1 MKRHFDIIIVHFK
14 TEGSMEFYVTASIV
28 LPWIAALIIYLAKND
43 TVTNVLSF
51 LMLPIL
57 GYFAWEVYFSNTLP
71 MLIETPK
78 WVGSLI
84 TIYDF
89 GLLGYFLY
97 QGMKNRSILVSALAI
112 LQLALLVIVV
122 LMIQHSDTADIYV
135 DKLTAFMYMI
145 VAIIGVPIA
154 IFATKYMEFD
164 EKGKHSFVAILIWF
178 LGVMNFAV
186 SVNNIEWFFA
196 LFETTTLASFVL
208 IRFRMDKE
216 AVNNAILALWMNQI
230 GGVAILF
237 ALLML
242 IKTSGMY
249 HFTDLLSV
257 DPKMLSLAALGF
269 LSLSALVKGAQMPFH
284 KWLLGAMVAPT
295 PVSAILH
302 SATMVKIAPYL
313 LLRISPII
321 KGTLLAKLL
330 IITTG
335 FVFVAAAVIALTQ
348 DNFKKILAYSTISLL
363 GLMMLAAVVGTP
375 IAITASLILILFHAF
390 AKGFLFVEAGVL
402 EKVFHVK
409 YIKEMRRLIEK
420 APLTLMFIF
429 FGFLN
434 MTFVPFGTFI
444 GKWLMIEEVS
454 GFLSHGSYILL
465 ILYVG
470 AGSAFLS
477 VLYMKVL
484 GISVRKSHG
493 IEKIKLTPLPLRFN
507 FVSVWYYAWLFA
519 LTIFIAPFISTQLVP
534 IAGEISGGLVN
545 IHADGLSLIINHS
558 TLYFWQIMGA
568 LAILLLIHA
577 LPFFVHFKN
586 VDTAMPYNCG
596 EAFPRHIETYN
607 FVCISKY
614 ESYIIAFSVAL
625 FIMVLVLGGGLL

>member
-1 MKRHFDIIIVHFK
+1 MDLFI
-14 TEGSMEFYVTASIV
+14 TMSIV
-28 LPWIAALIIYLAKND
+28 LPWIAAFVIYLAKND
-43 TVTNVLSF
+43 FLTNVLSF
-51 LMLPIL
+51 AMLPIL
-57 GYFAWEVYFSNTLP
+57 GYFAWMVYSSGNLP
-71 MLIETPK
+71 YLMDTPS
-78 WVGSLI
+78 WVNYLI
-84 TIYDF
+84 TVYDF

-97 QGMKNRSILVSALAI
+97 QGIKNKSMLVSALAI
-112 LQLALLVIVV
+112 LQLVLLIIVV
-122 LMIQHSDTADIYV
+122 LMIEHSNTANIYV

-145 VAIIGVPIA
+145 VAIVGVPIA
-154 IFATKYMEFD
+154 IFATKYMEYD

-196 LFETTTLASFVL
+196 LFETTTLASYVL
-208 IRFRMDKE
+208 IRFRMDRE

-237 ALLML
+237 ALLTF

-249 HFTDLLSV
+249 HFTDLLNA
-257 DPKMLSLAALGF
+257 DPKTLSLAALGF

-375 IAITASLILILFHAF
+375 IAITASLLLILFHAF
-390 AKGFLFVEAGVL
+390 AKGFLFIEAGVL

-409 YIKEMRRLIEK
+409 YIKEMRRLIER

-444 GKWLMIEEVS
+444 GKWIMIEEAS
-454 GFLSHGSYILL
+454 GFLTHGSYVLL

-493 IEKIKLTPLPLRFN
+493 IEKVKLLPLPKRFN
-507 FVSVWYYAWLFA
+507 FVSIWYYAWLLA
-519 LTIFIAPFISTQLVP
+519 LTVFIAPFIATQIVP
-534 IAGEISGGLVN
+534 IATELSGSVAN
-545 IHADGLSLIINHS
+545 IHADNLSLVINSS

-568 LAILLLIHA
+568 LVILLLIHA

-614 ESYIIAFSVAL
+614 ENYLIAFSIAL
-625 FIMVLVLGGGLL
+625 FVMVLVLGGGLL

>member
-1 MKRHFDIIIVHFK
+1 
-14 TEGSMEFYVTASIV
+14 MEFFITLSIV
-28 LPWIAALIIYLAKND
+28 LPWIVALVIYLAKND
-43 TVTNVLSF
+43 FLTNLLTF
-51 LMLPIL
+51 AMLPIL
-57 GYFAWEVYFSNTLP
+57 GYLAWAVYSSGNLP
-71 MLIETPK
+71 YLMDTPK
-78 WVGSLI
+78 WVNYLI

-97 QGMKNRSILVSALAI
+97 QGVKNKSMLVSALAV
-112 LQLALLVIVV
+112 LQLVLLIIVV
-122 LMIQHSDTADIYV
+122 LVIEHSNTANIYV

-145 VAIIGVPIA
+145 VAIVGVPIA
-154 IFATKYMEFD
+154 IFATKYMEYD

-196 LFETTTLASFVL
+196 LFETTTLASYVL
-208 IRFRMDKE
+208 IRFRLDKQ
-216 AVNNAILALWMNQI
+216 AVDNAILALWMNQI

-237 ALLML
+237 ALLTFV
-242 IKTSGMY
+242 KTSGMY
-249 HFTDLLSV
+249 YFTDLLNA
-257 DPKMLSLAALGF
+257 DPKVVSLAALGF
-269 LSLSALVKGAQMPFH
+269 LSLSALVKGPQMPFH

-335 FVFVAAAVIALTQ
+335 FVFVAAAVVALTQ

-375 IAITASLILILFHAF
+375 IAITASLLLILFHAF
-390 AKGFLFVEAGVL
+390 AKGFLFIEAGVL

-409 YIKEMRRLIEK
+409 YIKEMRRLIER

-444 GKWLMIEEVS
+444 GKWIMIEEAS
-454 GFLSHGSYILL
+454 GFLSHGSYVLL

-493 IEKIKLTPLPLRFN
+493 IEKVKLLPLPIRFN
-507 FVSVWYYAWLFA
+507 FVSVWYYVFLLA
-519 LTIFIAPFISTQLVP
+519 LTVFIAPFITTQIVP
-534 IAGEISGGLVN
+534 IATELSGKLVN
-545 IHADGLSLIINHS
+545 IHSHNLSLIINDS
-558 TLYFWQIMGA
+558 TLYFWQIAGA
-568 LAILLLIHA
+568 LIVLLLIHA

-596 EAFPRHIETYN
+596 EAFSRHIETYN

-614 ESYIIAFSVAL
+614 ENYIIAFSIAL
-625 FIMVLVLGGGLL
+625 FVMVLVLGGGLL

>member
-1 MKRHFDIIIVHFK
+1 MDLFI
-14 TEGSMEFYVTASIV
+14 TMSIV
-28 LPWIAALIIYLAKND
+28 LPWIVALVIYLAKND
-43 TVTNVLSF
+43 FLTNVLTSA
-51 LMLPIL
+51 MLPIL
-57 GYFAWEVYFSNTLP
+57 GFFAWMVYASGDLP
-71 MLIETPK
+71 YLMDTPN
-78 WVGSLI
+78 WVNYLI

-97 QGMKNRSILVSALAI
+97 QGVKNRSMLVSALAI
-112 LQLALLVIVV
+112 LQLVLLIIVV
-122 LMIQHSDTADIYV
+122 LMIEHSVTANIYV

-145 VAIIGVPIA
+145 VAIVGVPIA
-154 IFATKYMEFD
+154 IFSTKYMEYD

-196 LFETTTLASFVL
+196 LFETTTLASYVL

-216 AVNNAILALWMNQI
+216 AVNNAVLALWMNQI

-237 ALLML
+237 ALLTF

-249 HFTDLLSV
+249 HFTDLLNA
-257 DPKMLSLAALGF
+257 DPKVISLAALGF

-313 LLRISPII
+313 LLRISPVI

-390 AKGFLFVEAGVL
+390 AKGFLFIEAGVL

-409 YIKEMRRLIEK
+409 YIKEMRRLIER

-444 GKWLMIEEVS
+444 GKWIMIEEAS
-454 GFLSHGSYILL
+454 GFLSHGSYVLL

-493 IEKIKLTPLPLRFN
+493 IEKVKLLPLPIRFN
-507 FVSVWYYAWLFA
+507 FVSVWYYIWLLA
-519 LTIFIAPFISTQLVP
+519 LTVFIAPFIANQIVP
-534 IAGEISGGLVN
+534 IAHELSSASVN
-545 IHADGLSLIINHS
+545 IYADNLSLVINNS

-568 LAILLLIHA
+568 LVILLLIHA

-614 ESYIIAFSVAL
+614 ENYLIAFSIAL
-625 FIMVLVLGGGLL
+625 FVMVLVLGGGLL

>member
-1 MKRHFDIIIVHFK
+1 
-14 TEGSMEFYVTASIV
+14 
-28 LPWIAALIIYLAKND
+28 
-43 TVTNVLSF
+43 
-51 LMLPIL
+51 
-57 GYFAWEVYFSNTLP
+57 
-71 MLIETPK
+71 
-78 WVGSLI
+78 
-84 TIYDF
+84 
-89 GLLGYFLY
+89 
-97 QGMKNRSILVSALAI
+97 
-112 LQLALLVIVV
+112 
-122 LMIQHSDTADIYV
+122 
-135 DKLTAFMYMI
+135 
-145 VAIIGVPIA
+145 
-154 IFATKYMEFD
+154 
-164 EKGKHSFVAILIWF
+164 
-178 LGVMNFAV
+178 
-186 SVNNIEWFFA
+186 
-196 LFETTTLASFVL
+196 
-208 IRFRMDKE
+208 
-216 AVNNAILALWMNQI
+216 
-230 GGVAILF
+230 
-237 ALLML
+237 
-242 IKTSGMY
+242 
-249 HFTDLLSV
+249 
-257 DPKMLSLAALGF
+257 LAALGF

-313 LLRISPII
+313 LLRISPLI

-348 DNFKKILAYSTISLL
+348 DNFKRILAYSTISLL

-375 IAITASLILILFHAF
+375 IAVTASLLLILFHAF
-390 AKGFLFVEAGVL
+390 AKGFLFIEAGVL

-409 YIKEMRRLIEK
+409 YIKEMRRLIER

-444 GKWLMIEEVS
+444 GKWIMIEEAS
-454 GFLSHGSYILL
+454 GFLSHGSYVLL

-493 IEKIKLTPLPLRFN
+493 IGKVKFLPLPVRFN
-507 FVSVWYYAWLFA
+507 FVSIWYYVWLLA
-519 LTIFIAPFISTQLVP
+519 LTVFIAPFIADQIVP
-534 IAGEISGGLVN
+534 IASELSGEAVN
-545 IHADGLSLIINHS
+545 IHSVNLSLVINNS

-568 LAILLLIHA
+568 LVILLLIHA
-577 LPFFVHFKN
+577 LPFFVNFKN

-614 ESYIIAFSVAL
+614 ENYLIAFSIAL
-625 FIMVLVLGGGLL
+625 FVMVLVLGGGLL

>member
-1 MKRHFDIIIVHFK
+1 
-14 TEGSMEFYVTASIV
+14 MEFFITLSIV
-28 LPWIAALIIYLAKND
+28 LPWIVALVIYLAKND
-43 TVTNVLSF
+43 FLTNLLTF
-51 LMLPIL
+51 AMLPIL
-57 GYFAWEVYFSNTLP
+57 GYFAWVVYSNGNLP
-71 MLIETPK
+71 YLMDTPK
-78 WVGSLI
+78 WVNYLI

-97 QGMKNRSILVSALAI
+97 QGIKNKSILVSV
-112 LQLALLVIVV
+112 LALLQLVLLVVVV
-122 LMIQHSDTADIYV
+122 LVIEHSVTANIYV

-145 VAIIGVPIA
+145 VAIVGVPIA
-154 IFATKYMEFD
+154 IFATKYMEYN

-196 LFETTTLASFVL
+196 LFETTTLASYIL
-208 IRFRMDKE
+208 IRFRMDETAIKN
-216 AVNNAILALWMNQI
+216 AVLALWMNQI

-237 ALLML
+237 ALLTF

-249 HFTDLLSV
+249 HFTDLLNANA
-257 DPKMLSLAALGF
+257 KTLSLTALGF

-335 FVFVAAAVIALTQ
+335 FVFVAAAVVALTQ

-375 IAITASLILILFHAF
+375 IAITASLLLILFHAF
-390 AKGFLFVEAGVL
+390 AKGFLFIEAGVL

-409 YIKEMRRLIEK
+409 YIKEMRRLIER

-444 GKWLMIEEVS
+444 GKWIMIEEAS
-454 GFLSHGSYILL
+454 GFLSHGSYVLL

-493 IEKIKLTPLPLRFN
+493 IEKVKLLPLPIRFN
-507 FVSVWYYAWLFA
+507 FVSVWYYVFLLA
-519 LTIFIAPFISTQLVP
+519 LTVFIAPFITTQIVP
-534 IAGEISGGLVN
+534 IATELSGKLVN
-545 IHADGLSLIINHS
+545 IHSHNLSLVINDS
-558 TLYFWQIMGA
+558 ILYFWQIAGA
-568 LAILLLIHA
+568 LIILLLIHA

-596 EAFPRHIETYN
+596 EAFSRHIETYN

-614 ESYIIAFSVAL
+614 ENYIIAFSIAL
-625 FIMVLVLGGGLL
+625 FVMVLVLGGGLL

>member
-1 MKRHFDIIIVHFK
+1 MDLL
-14 TEGSMEFYVTASIV
+14 VTLNIV
-28 LPWIAALIIYLAKND
+28 LPWAVALLIFIAKKDILTNYLSIA
-43 TVTNVLSF
+43 
-51 LMLPIL
+51 MLPIL
-57 GYFAWEVYFSNTLP
+57 GVISWLIYQHTDTQ
-71 MLIETPK
+71 MLIHTPN
-78 WVGSLI
+78 WIGILI
-84 TIYDF
+84 TLYDF

-97 QGMKNRSILVSALAI
+97 QGFKNKSMLVSSLAV
-112 LQLALLVIVV
+112 LQLVLLIVV
-122 LMIQHSDTADIYV
+122 LLGIKESETANILV
-135 DKLTAFMYMI
+135 DKLTAFMYLI

-216 AVNNAILALWMNQI
+216 AINNAVLALWMNQI
-230 GGVAILF
+230 GGVAILL
-237 ALLML
+237 ALITF
-242 IKTSGMY
+242 IKTSGIY
-249 HFTDLLSV
+249 HFSELL
-257 DPKMLSLAALGF
+257 DADKNIISLTALGF
-269 LSLSALVKGAQMPFH
+269 LSISALVKGAQMPFH

-313 LLRISPII
+313 LLRLAPII
-321 KGTLLAKLL
+321 KGSLLAKLL
-330 IITTG
+330 IVTTG
-335 FVFVAAAVIALTQ
+335 FVFVVAAVIALNQ

-363 GLMMLAAVVGTP
+363 GLMMLSAVVATP
-375 IAITASLILILFHAF
+375 TAIVASLLLILFHAF

-402 EKVFHVK
+402 EKVFHAK
-409 YIKEMRRLIEK
+409 YLKDMRRLIEK
-420 APLTLMFIF
+420 APLTLTFIF

-454 GFLSHGSYILL
+454 NFLQNGSYVLL
-465 ILYVG
+465 LLYIG

-484 GISVRKSHG
+484 GISIRKSKEIG
-493 IEKIKLTPLPLRFN
+493 KLTITPLPLRFN
-507 FVSVWYYAWLFA
+507 FVSVWYYLWLLT
-519 LTIFIAPFISTQLVP
+519 LTIFIAPFIELMIVP
-534 IAGEISGGLVN
+534 ITKTIISTTPN
-545 IHADGLSLIINHS
+545 IYADGLSLVVEHS
-558 TLYFWQIMGA
+558 TLYFWEIVGA
-568 LAILLLIHA
+568 LALLLIIHTI
-577 LPFFVHFKN
+577 PFIVHFKK

-607 FVCISKY
+607 FACIGKY
-614 ESYIIAFSVAL
+614 EGYLVAFSVAL
-625 FIMVLVLGGGLL
+625 FIMVIVLGGGLL

>member
-1 MKRHFDIIIVHFK
+1 
-14 TEGSMEFYVTASIV
+14 
-28 LPWIAALIIYLAKND
+28 
-43 TVTNVLSF
+43 
-51 LMLPIL
+51 MLPVL
-57 GYFAWEVYFSNTLP
+57 GYFAWEIYFSNSLP

-84 TIYDF
+84 TVYDF
-89 GLLGYFLY
+89 GLLGYFFY
-97 QGMKNRSILVSALAI
+97 QGIKNRSTLVSALAI

-122 LMIQHSDTADIYV
+122 MMIEHSTTADIYV

-145 VAIIGVPIA
+145 VAIVGVPIA

-216 AVNNAILALWMNQI
+216 AVNNAVLALWMNQI
-230 GGVAILF
+230 GGVAILL
-237 ALLML
+237 ALLTL

-249 HFTDLLSV
+249 HFTDLLNA
-257 DPKMLSLAALGF
+257 DPKVLSLAALGF

-284 KWLLGAMVAPT
+284 RWLLGAMVAPT

-335 FVFVAAAVIALTQ
+335 FVFVAAAIIALTQ

-390 AKGFLFVEAGVL
+390 AKGFLFIEAGVL

-454 GFLSHGSYILL
+454 GFLSHGSYVLL

-493 IEKIKLTPLPLRFN
+493 IEKVKFTPLPIRFN
-507 FVSVWYYAWLFA
+507 FVSVWYYAWLLA
-519 LTIFIAPFISTQLVP
+519 LTIFIAPFIATQLVP
-534 IAGEISGGLVN
+534 IASEISGNAVN
-545 IHADGLSLIINHS
+545 IHAEGLSLVINNS

-568 LAILLLIHA
+568 LVILLLIHA

-614 ESYIIAFSVAL
+614 ESYIVAFSVAL

>member
-1 MKRHFDIIIVHFK
+1 MDLFIIL
-14 TEGSMEFYVTASIV
+14 SIV
-28 LPWIAALIIYLAKND
+28 LPWIAALAIYLAKNN
-43 TVTNVLSF
+43 TVTNIVAF
-51 LMLPIL
+51 LMLPVL
-57 GYFAWEVYFSNTLP
+57 GFFAWEIYSSGTLP
-71 MLIETPK
+71 HFIDTPE
-78 WVGSLI
+78 WVGILI
-84 TIYDF
+84 TVYDF

-97 QGMKNRSILVSALAI
+97 QGIKNRSMLVSALAV
-112 LQLALLVIVV
+112 LQLVLLIIVV
-122 LMIQHSDTADIYV
+122 MMIEHSNTANIYV
-135 DKLTAFMYMI
+135 DKLTAFMFMI
-145 VAIIGVPIA
+145 VAIVGVPIA

-196 LFETTTLASFVL
+196 LFETTTLASYVL
-208 IRFRMDKE
+208 IRFRMDE
-216 AVNNAILALWMNQI
+216 QAVKNAVLALWMNQI
-230 GGVAILF
+230 GGVAILL
-237 ALLML
+237 ALLTF
-242 IKTSGMY
+242 IKTNGLY
-249 HFTDLLSV
+249 HFTDLLNNPSG
-257 DPKMLSLAALGF
+257 LSLAALGF
-269 LSLSALVKGAQMPFH
+269 LSVSALVKGAQMPFH

-375 IAITASLILILFHAF
+375 IAITASLLLILFHAF
-390 AKGFLFVEAGVL
+390 AKGFLFIEAGVL

-409 YIKEMRRLIEK
+409 YIKEMRRLIER

-444 GKWLMIEEVS
+444 GKWIMIEEAS
-454 GFLSHGSYILL
+454 GFLSHGSYVLL

-493 IEKIKLTPLPLRFN
+493 IEKVKLLPLPIRFN
-507 FVSVWYYAWLFA
+507 FVSIWYYVWLLA
-519 LTIFIAPFISTQLVP
+519 LTVFIAPFIATQIVP
-534 IAGEISGGLVN
+534 IATEISGSVAN
-545 IHADGLSLIINHS
+545 IHADNLSLVINSS

-568 LAILLLIHA
+568 LVILLLIHA

-607 FVCISKY
+607 FLCISKY
-614 ESYIIAFSVAL
+614 ENYLIAFSIAL

>member
-1 MKRHFDIIIVHFK
+1 
-14 TEGSMEFYVTASIV
+14 MELYVTLSIV
-28 LPWIAALIIYLAKND
+28 LPWIVAFVIYLVKND
-43 TVTNVLSF
+43 FVTNVLSL
-51 LMLPIL
+51 LMLPVL
-57 GYFAWEVYFSNTLP
+57 AYFAWEIYFSGNLP
-71 MLIETPK
+71 MLVDTPH
-78 WVGSLI
+78 WVDYAI

-97 QGMKNRSILVSALAI
+97 QGIKNKSMLVSALAV
-112 LQLALLVIVV
+112 LQLVLLIIVI
-122 LMIQHSDTADIYV
+122 LMIEHSNTANIYI

-145 VAIIGVPIA
+145 VAIVGVPIA
-154 IFATKYMEFD
+154 IFATKYMEYD

-196 LFETTTLASFVL
+196 LFETTTLASYVL
-208 IRFRMDKE
+208 IRFRMDDQ
-216 AVNNAILALWMNQI
+216 AVKNAILALWMNQI

-237 ALLML
+237 ALLTFL
-242 IKTSGMY
+242 KTSGLY
-249 HFTDLLSV
+249 HFTDLLNTDS
-257 DPKMLSLAALGF
+257 KMLSLTALGF

-313 LLRISPII
+313 LLRISPVI

-348 DNFKKILAYSTISLL
+348 ENFKKILAYSTISLL

-375 IAITASLILILFHAF
+375 IAITASLLLILFHAF
-390 AKGFLFVEAGVL
+390 AKGFLFIEAGVL

-409 YIKEMRRLIEK
+409 YIKQMRRLIER

-444 GKWLMIEEVS
+444 GKWIMIEEAS
-454 GFLSHGSYILL
+454 GFLSHGSYVLL

-493 IEKIKLTPLPLRFN
+493 IERVRALPLPARFN
-507 FVSVWYYAWLFA
+507 FVSIWYYVWLLA
-519 LTIFIAPFISTQLVP
+519 MTVFIAPFIATQIVP
-534 IAGEISGGLVN
+534 IAQELSGQMPN
-545 IHADGLSLIINHS
+545 IHADHLSLVINTS
-558 TLYFWQIMGA
+558 TLYFWQILGA
-568 LAILLLIHA
+568 LVILSLIHA

-586 VDTAMPYNCG
+586 VDTARPYNCG

-614 ESYIIAFSVAL
+614 ENYLIAFSIAL
-625 FIMVLVLGGGLL
+625 FVMVLVLGGGLL

>member
-1 MKRHFDIIIVHFK
+1 MDTFIVL
-14 TEGSMEFYVTASIV
+14 SIV
-28 LPWIAALIIYLAKND
+28 LPWIAALVIYLAKND
-43 TVTNVLSF
+43 FVTNLLSF
-51 LMLPIL
+51 AMLPIL
-57 GYFAWEVYFSNTLP
+57 GYFAWMIYSSGNLP
-71 MLIETPK
+71 YYMDTPN
-78 WVGSLI
+78 WVGYLI
-84 TIYDF
+84 TVYDF
-89 GLLGYFLY
+89 GLLGYFFY
-97 QGMKNRSILVSALAI
+97 QGIKNKSMLVSSLAV
-112 LQLALLVIVV
+112 LQLVLLTIVV
-122 LMIQHSDTADIYV
+122 FMIKESDTANIYV

-145 VAIIGVPIA
+145 VAIVGVPIA
-154 IFATKYMEFD
+154 IFATKYMEYD

-196 LFETTTLASFVL
+196 LFETTTLASYVL
-208 IRFRMDKE
+208 IRFRMDRE
-216 AVNNAILALWMNQI
+216 AVNNAVLALWMNQI
-230 GGVAILF
+230 GGVAILL
-237 ALLML
+237 ALLTL
-242 IKTSGMY
+242 IKTSGIY
-249 HFTDLLSV
+249 DFTDLLNAS
-257 DPKMLSLAALGF
+257 PKVVSLTALGF

-313 LLRISPII
+313 LLRLSPII

-375 IAITASLILILFHAF
+375 IAVTASLILILFHAF
-390 AKGFLFVEAGVL
+390 AKGFLFIEAGVL

-409 YIKEMRRLIEK
+409 YIKEMRRLIER

-444 GKWLMIEEVS
+444 GKWIMIEEAS
-454 GFLSHGSYILL
+454 GFLSHGSYVLL

-493 IEKIKLTPLPLRFN
+493 IEKVKLLPLPKRFN
-507 FVSVWYYAWLFA
+507 FVSIWYYVWLLA
-519 LTIFIAPFISTQLVP
+519 LTVFIAPFIATQIVP
-534 IAGEISGGLVN
+534 IATEITGSVAN
-545 IHADGLSLIINHS
+545 IYSEHLSLIINNS

-568 LAILLLIHA
+568 LIILLLIHA

-614 ESYIIAFSVAL
+614 ENYLIAFSIAL

>member
-1 MKRHFDIIIVHFK
+1 MNIHFVIIMLYFNL
-14 TEGSMEFYVTASIV
+14 EGGMELYVTLSIV
-28 LPWIAALIIYLAKND
+28 LPWIVAFVIYLAKND
-43 TVTNVLSF
+43 FVTNVLSL
-51 LMLPIL
+51 LMLPVL
-57 GYFAWEVYFSNTLP
+57 GYFAWEVYFSGNV
-71 MLIETPK
+71 MLIDTPH
-78 WVGSLI
+78 WVDYAI

-97 QGMKNRSILVSALAI
+97 QGIKNKSILVSALAI
-112 LQLALLVIVV
+112 LQLVLLIIVI
-122 LMIQHSDTADIYV
+122 LMIEHSNTANIYV
-135 DKLTAFMYMI
+135 DKLTVFMYMI
-145 VAIIGVPIA
+145 VAIVGVPIA
-154 IFATKYMEFD
+154 IFATKYMEYD

-196 LFETTTLASFVL
+196 LFETTTLASYVL
-208 IRFRMDKE
+208 IRFRMDE
-216 AVNNAILALWMNQI
+216 QAVKNAILALWMNQI

-237 ALLML
+237 ALLTFL
-242 IKTSGMY
+242 KTSGMY
-249 HFTDLLSV
+249 HFTDILNADSKV
-257 DPKMLSLAALGF
+257 VSLAALGF

-295 PVSAILH
+295 PVSSILH

-313 LLRISPII
+313 LLRISPVI

-375 IAITASLILILFHAF
+375 IAITASLLLILFHAF
-390 AKGFLFVEAGVL
+390 AKGFLFIEAGVL

-409 YIKEMRRLIEK
+409 YIKQMRRLIER

-444 GKWLMIEEVS
+444 GKWIMIEEAS
-454 GFLSHGSYILL
+454 GFLSHGSYVLL

-493 IEKIKLTPLPLRFN
+493 IERVRALPLPVRFN
-507 FVSVWYYAWLFA
+507 FVSIWYYVWLLA
-519 LTIFIAPFISTQLVP
+519 MTVFIAPFIATQIVP
-534 IAGEISGGLVN
+534 IAQELSGQMPN
-545 IHADGLSLIINHS
+545 IHADHLSLVINTS
-558 TLYFWQIMGA
+558 TLYFWQILGA
-568 LAILLLIHA
+568 LVILSLIHA

-586 VDTAMPYNCG
+586 VDTAKPYNCG

-614 ESYIIAFSVAL
+614 ENYLIAFSIAL
-625 FIMVLVLGGGLL
+625 FVMVLVLGGGLL

>member
-1 MKRHFDIIIVHFK
+1 MNIHFVIIMLYFNL
-14 TEGSMEFYVTASIV
+14 EGGMELYVTLSIV
-28 LPWIAALIIYLAKND
+28 LPWIVAFVIYLAKND
-43 TVTNVLSF
+43 FVTNVLSL
-51 LMLPIL
+51 LMLPVL
-57 GYFAWEVYFSNTLP
+57 GYFAWEVYFSGNV
-71 MLIETPK
+71 MLIDTPH
-78 WVGSLI
+78 WVDYAI

-97 QGMKNRSILVSALAI
+97 QGIKNKSMLVSALAI
-112 LQLALLVIVV
+112 LQLVLLIIVI
-122 LMIQHSDTADIYV
+122 LMIEHSNTANIYV
-135 DKLTAFMYMI
+135 DKLTVFMYMI
-145 VAIIGVPIA
+145 VAIVGVPIA
-154 IFATKYMEFD
+154 IFATKYMEYD

-196 LFETTTLASFVL
+196 LFETTTLASYVL
-208 IRFRMDKE
+208 IRFRMDE
-216 AVNNAILALWMNQI
+216 QAVKNAILALWMNQI

-237 ALLML
+237 ALLTFL
-242 IKTSGMY
+242 KTSGMY
-249 HFTDLLSV
+249 HFTDILNADSKV
-257 DPKMLSLAALGF
+257 VPLAALGF

-295 PVSAILH
+295 PVSSILH

-313 LLRISPII
+313 LLRISPVI

-375 IAITASLILILFHAF
+375 IAITASLLLILFHAF
-390 AKGFLFVEAGVL
+390 AKGFLFIEAGVL

-409 YIKEMRRLIEK
+409 YIKQMRRLIER

-444 GKWLMIEEVS
+444 GKWIMIEEAS
-454 GFLSHGSYILL
+454 GFLSHGSYVLL

-493 IEKIKLTPLPLRFN
+493 IERVRALPLPVRFN
-507 FVSVWYYAWLFA
+507 FVSIWYYVWLLA
-519 LTIFIAPFISTQLVP
+519 MTVFIAPFIATQIVP
-534 IAGEISGGLVN
+534 IAQELSGQMPN
-545 IHADGLSLIINHS
+545 IHADHLSLVINTS
-558 TLYFWQIMGA
+558 TLYFWQILGA
-568 LAILLLIHA
+568 LVILSLIHA

-586 VDTAMPYNCG
+586 VDTAKPYNCG

-614 ESYIIAFSVAL
+614 ENYLIAFSIAL
-625 FIMVLVLGGGLL
+625 FVMVLVLGGGLL

>member
-1 MKRHFDIIIVHFK
+1 
-14 TEGSMEFYVTASIV
+14 MEFYVTASIV
-28 LPWIAALIIYLAKND
+28 LPWIAALVIYLAKND

-57 GYFAWEVYFSNTLP
+57 GYFAWEVYFSDTLP

-89 GLLGYFLY
+89 GLLSYFLY
-97 QGMKNRSILVSALAI
+97 QGMKNRSTLVSALAI
-112 LQLALLVIVV
+112 LQLALLIIVV

-145 VAIIGVPIA
+145 VAIVGVPIA

-216 AVNNAILALWMNQI
+216 AVNNAVLALWMNQI

-402 EKVFHVK
+402 EKVFHVI
-409 YIKEMRRLIEK
+409 YINEMRRLIEK

-434 MTFVPFGTFI
+434 MTFVPVGTFI

-454 GFLSHGSYILL
+454 GFLFHGSYVLL

-493 IEKIKLTPLPLRFN
+493 IEKVKFTSLPIRFN

-519 LTIFIAPFISTQLVP
+519 LTIFIAPFIATQLVP
-534 IAGEISGGLVN
+534 IAGEISGSLVN

-568 LAILLLIHA
+568 LVILLLIHA
-577 LPFFVHFKN
+577 LPFFVNFKN

-614 ESYIIAFSVAL
+614 ENYIVAFSVAL